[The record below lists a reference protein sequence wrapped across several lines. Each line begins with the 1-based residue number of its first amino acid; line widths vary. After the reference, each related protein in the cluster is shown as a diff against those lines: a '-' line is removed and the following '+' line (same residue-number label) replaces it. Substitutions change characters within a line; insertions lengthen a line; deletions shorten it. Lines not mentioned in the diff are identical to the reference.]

1 MTRRLIS
8 WLLLALPAFSAERE
22 FFFIQLSDPQFG
34 MYSGNRGFEQETAN
48 LEFAVATVNRLKPA
62 FVIVTGDLVNSPGNL
77 EQIAEYQRI
86 MKKVDPAIPVYNLPG
101 NHDVGL
107 NPTPGALQE
116 YRKHFGRDYYSF
128 RQGPI
133 YGIVLNSC
141 LIFAPEKAES
151 EYEAQ
156 MQWLRAELEKAK
168 SSGASQI
175 LVFQHHPYFL
185 KDVHEKD
192 AYENIPLSR
201 RLAYLDLLRAAGVRY
216 VFTGHYHQNALAKHQ
231 DMEIVVTGP
240 VGKPLRGA
248 RSGLRIVKVTPE
260 GLEHKYYEFGDL
272 PVKP

>member
-8 WLLLALPAFSAERE
+8 LLLLALPTICAERE

-34 MYSGNRGFEQETAN
+34 MYSGNRGLEQETAN
-48 LEFAVATVNRLKPA
+48 LEFAVATVNRMRPA
-62 FVIVTGDLVNSPGNL
+62 FVVVTGDLVNSAGDPA
-77 EQIAEYQRI
+77 QIAEYQRI
-86 MKKVDPAIPVYNLPG
+86 IKKVDPAIPVYNLPG

-107 NPTPGALQE
+107 SPTADTLRE

-128 RQGPI
+128 RHGPV

-141 LIFAPEKAES
+141 LIFAPDKAES

-156 MQWLRAELEKAK
+156 MQWLRAELDKAK
-168 SSGASQI
+168 VSGASEI

-201 RLAYLDLLRAAGVRY
+201 RLAYLELLRSAGVRY
-216 VFTGHYHQNALAKHQ
+216 VFTGHYHQNAVVKYQ

-248 RSGLRIVKVTPE
+248 RSGLRIIKVKPE